1 MKKIRTKLTLL
12 GLTLVLSTAAFA
24 AVGTSPA
31 NAMTPAQSTS
41 QGSVNT
47 LIPDINNF
55 WTANMR
61 AWGWLGYYY
70 APQPYFY
77 NSWIYAC
84 GQSLSPNNSFACSG
98 SSLGQIY
105 IGTGWTQGLQNQYGD
120 YATGVILAHEWG
132 HEIMY
137 DLGWTSRSGTIGSEL
152 FADCLAGMYTHYGLL
167 ISHKLDNSD
176 YWEGYYTLR
185 AIAGTDHGTPDQ
197 RSGWYRYGYTQY
209 NINSCYSALT

>member
-1 MKKIRTKLTLL
+1 MKKIRTKLALL
-12 GLTLVLSTAAFA
+12 VVTLVLSTAAFA

-41 QGSVNT
+41 TGSVNT

-55 WTANMR
+55 WTASMR
-61 AWGWLGYYY
+61 GWGWLGYYY
-70 APQPYFY
+70 APQVYVY
-77 NSWIYAC
+77 NTSIYRC
-84 GQSLSPNNSFACSG
+84 GQWLSASNSFACSG

-137 DLGWTSRSGTIGSEL
+137 DLGWSSRTGTIGSEL

>member
-84 GQSLSPNNSFACSG
+84 GQSLSP
-98 SSLGQIY
+98 
-105 IGTGWTQGLQNQYGD
+105 
-120 YATGVILAHEWG
+120 
-132 HEIMY
+132 
-137 DLGWTSRSGTIGSEL
+137 
-152 FADCLAGMYTHYGLL
+152 
-167 ISHKLDNSD
+167 
-176 YWEGYYTLR
+176 
-185 AIAGTDHGTPDQ
+185 
-197 RSGWYRYGYTQY
+197 
-209 NINSCYSALT
+209 SAS

>member
-1 MKKIRTKLTLL
+1 MKKIRTKLAVL
-12 GLTLVLSTAAFA
+12 GVTLVLSAAAFA

-41 QGSVNT
+41 QGVVNT
-47 LIPDINNF
+47 LIPDIDDF
-55 WTANMR
+55 WTASMR
-61 AWGWLGYYY
+61 GWGWLGYYRT
-70 APQPYFY
+70 PQVYFY
-77 NSWIYAC
+77 NSWISAC
-84 GQSLSPNNSFACSG
+84 GVSLSPSNSFACSG
-98 SSLGQIY
+98 YSLGQIY

-167 ISHKLDNSD
+167 LSHKLDNND
-176 YWEGYYTLR
+176 YWEGYNTLR
-185 AIAGTDHGTPDQ
+185 AIAGGDHGTPDQ
-197 RSGWYRYGYTQY
+197 RAAWYQY
-209 NINSCYSALT
+209 CYSQYDIYACAAR